1 MLIFWTPTS
10 FEKTGFL
17 EDDNGKFLPR
27 NAILEALESAV
38 VFYYIKKDKTL
49 ENLVKKYLTS
59 KPKLK
64 EISKEVKKR
73 VFEKYPVLEGI
84 EIPEKIYLDEDK
96 ISNEVVKVFDLE
108 KKEFTKSFR
117 MDVFKGVLEDVKIK
131 SDNMEKI
138 KNACKAYARALAEYE
153 HKALKDTEFED
164 LIVEIQNSI
173 ANEWEIPVRVGHWT
187 NTPYKGDLLFF
198 WRVKEVRD
206 YLLKHLHIDIRPK
219 DVLYLP
225 RTNEF
230 LGWGE
235 IKEDN
240 E

>member
-1 MLIFWTPTS
+1 MLIFWTPVAVR
-10 FEKTGFL
+10 EGFL
-17 EDDNGKFLPR
+17 KDDKGKFLPGD
-27 NAILEALESAV
+27 AVLEALESAV
-38 VFYYIKKDKTL
+38 VFYYIKKDKEL
-49 ENLVKKYLTS
+49 EELIKKYLINS
-59 KPKLK
+59 PKID

-73 VFEKYPVLEGI
+73 VFEKYPVLDGI
-84 EIPEKIYLDEDK
+84 EIPEKIYIDEDK
-96 ISNEVVKVFDLE
+96 ISNELVKVFDLE
-108 KKEFTKSFR
+108 KKEFTKSFKT
-117 MDVFKGVLEDVKIK
+117 DVFKGVLEDITIK

-138 KNACKAYARALAEYE
+138 KNAAKAYARALAEYE

-164 LIVEIQNSI
+164 LIVDIQNRI
-173 ANEWEIPVRVGHWT
+173 ANEWDIPLRVGHWT
-187 NTPYKGDLLFF
+187 NTSYKGDLLFF

-206 YLLKHLHIDIRPK
+206 YLLKHLNIDIRPK

>member
-1 MLIFWTPTS
+1 MLIFWSGTS
-10 FEKTGFL
+10 FEKNGFL
-17 EDDNGKFLPR
+17 EDENGKFIPR

-38 VFYYIKKDKTL
+38 VFYYIKKDKEL
-49 ENLVKKYLTS
+49 ERLVTKYLME

-73 VFEKYPVLEGI
+73 IFEKYPVLDGI
-84 EIPEKIYLDEDK
+84 EIPEKIYLPEEN
-96 ISNEVVKVFDLE
+96 ISNELVKVFDLE
-108 KKEFTKSFR
+108 KKEFTKSFH

-131 SDNMEKI
+131 SQNLEKI
-138 KNACKAYARALAEYE
+138 KNACKSYARALAEYE
-153 HKALKDTEFED
+153 HKALKETEFED
-164 LIVEIQNSI
+164 LMVEIQNNI
-173 ANEWEIPVRVGHWT
+173 ANEWEIPIRVGHWT

-235 IKEDN
+235 IKD
-240 E
+240 

>member
-10 FEKTGFL
+10 FEKEGFL
-17 EDDNGKFLPR
+17 EDENGKFLPR
-27 NAILEALESAV
+27 NAILEALESAAL
-38 VFYYIKKDKTL
+38 FYYIKKDKKL
-49 ENLVKKYLTS
+49 ENLVKKYLLNR
-59 KPKLK
+59 PKLK

-73 VFEKYPVLEGI
+73 VFEKYPILEGI
-84 EIPEKIYLDEDK
+84 EIPEKIYLQNEN
-96 ISNEVVKVFDLE
+96 ISNELVKVFDLE
-108 KKEFTKSFR
+108 KKDFVKSFKT
-117 MDVFKGVLEDVKIK
+117 DVYKGVLEDVKIK
-131 SDNMEKI
+131 SNNMEKI
-138 KNACKAYARALAEYE
+138 KNACLAYSRALAEYE

-164 LIVEIQNSI
+164 LIVEIQNNI
-173 ANEWEIPVRVGHWT
+173 ANEWEIPIRIGHWT

-206 YLLKHLHIDIRPK
+206 YLLKHLHIDISPK

-235 IKEDN
+235 IKD
-240 E
+240 

>member
-10 FEKTGFL
+10 AEREEFL
-17 EDDNGKFLPR
+17 EDENGKFIQR
-27 NAILEALESAV
+27 NEILEALESAV
-38 VFYYIKKDKTL
+38 VFYYIKKDKAL
-49 ENLVKKYLTS
+49 EKAVTKYLME

-84 EIPEKIYLDEDK
+84 EIPEKIYLPKENINK
-96 ISNEVVKVFDLE
+96 ELVKVFDLE
-108 KKEFTKSFR
+108 KKEFVKSFK
-117 MDVFKGVLEDVKIK
+117 VETFKGVLEDIEIK
-131 SDNMEKI
+131 SSNMEKI
-138 KNACKAYARALAEYE
+138 KNAAKAYARALLEYE

-164 LIVEIQNSI
+164 LITEYQNLV
-173 ANEWEIPVRVGHWT
+173 ANEWEIPIRVGRWT

-198 WRVKEVRD
+198 WRIKEVRE
-206 YLLKHLHIDIRPK
+206 YLLKNLHIDIRPK

-230 LGWGE
+230 LGWSE
-235 IKEDN
+235 IK
-240 E
+240 

>member
-1 MLIFWTPTS
+1 MLIFWSGTS
-10 FEKTGFL
+10 FEKEGFL
-17 EDDNGKFLPR
+17 EDENGKFLPR

-38 VFYYIKKDKTL
+38 VFYYIKKDKEL
-49 ENLVKKYLTS
+49 ENLVKKYLLN

-73 VFEKYPVLEGI
+73 VFEKYPILEGI
-84 EIPEKIYLDEDK
+84 EIPEKIYLQNEN
-96 ISNEVVKVFDLE
+96 ISNELVKVFDLE
-108 KKEFTKSFR
+108 KKDFVKSFR
-117 MDVFKGVLEDVKIK
+117 MDVYKGVLEDVKIK
-131 SDNMEKI
+131 SIEKI
-138 KNACKAYARALAEYE
+138 KNACLAYSRALAEYE

-164 LIVEIQNSI
+164 LIVVIQNNI
-173 ANEWEIPVRVGHWT
+173 ANEWEIPIRVGHWT
-187 NTPYKGDLLFF
+187 NTPYKRDLLFF

-235 IKEDN
+235 IKD
-240 E
+240 

>member
-1 MLIFWTPTS
+1 MLIFWSGTS
-10 FEKTGFL
+10 FEKNGFL
-17 EDDNGKFLPR
+17 EDENGKFIPR

-38 VFYYIKKDKTL
+38 VFYYIKKDKEL
-49 ENLVKKYLTS
+49 ERLVTKYLME

-73 VFEKYPVLEGI
+73 VFEKYPVLDGI
-84 EIPEKIYLDEDK
+84 EIPEKIYLPEEN
-96 ISNEVVKVFDLE
+96 ISNELVKVFDLE
-108 KKEFTKSFR
+108 KKEFTKSFH

-131 SDNMEKI
+131 SQNLEKI
-138 KNACKAYARALAEYE
+138 KNACKSYARALAEYE
-153 HKALKDTEFED
+153 HKALKETEFED
-164 LIVEIQNSI
+164 LMVEIQNNI
-173 ANEWEIPVRVGHWT
+173 ANEWEIPIRVGHWT

-235 IKEDN
+235 IKD
-240 E
+240 

>member
-10 FEKTGFL
+10 FEKIGFL
-17 EDDNGKFLPR
+17 EDENGKFIPR

-38 VFYYIKKDKTL
+38 VFYYIKKDKEL
-49 ENLVKKYLTS
+49 ERLITKYLMQ

-73 VFEKYPVLEGI
+73 VFKKYPVLEGI
-84 EIPEKIYLDEDK
+84 EIPEKIYLSEEN
-96 ISNEVVKVFDLE
+96 ISNELVKVFDLE
-108 KKEFTKSFR
+108 KKEFMKSFKTE
-117 MDVFKGVLEDVKIK
+117 VFKGVLDNVQIK
-131 SDNMEKI
+131 SENIEKI
-138 KNACKAYARALAEYE
+138 KTACKSYARALAEYE
-153 HKALKDTEFED
+153 HKELKGSEFED

-173 ANEWEIPVRVGHWT
+173 ANEWDIPVRIGHWT

-198 WRVKEVRD
+198 WKIKDVRKYLIKE
-206 YLLKHLHIDIRPK
+206 LNIDIRPK

-235 IKEDN
+235 IKD
-240 E
+240 

>member
-1 MLIFWTPTS
+1 MLIFWSATS
-10 FEKTGFL
+10 FEKEGFL
-17 EDDNGKFLPR
+17 EDENGKFLPR
-27 NAILEALESAV
+27 NAILEALESAAL
-38 VFYYIKKDKTL
+38 FYYIKKDKKL
-49 ENLVKKYLTS
+49 ENLVKKYLLNR
-59 KPKLK
+59 PKLK

-73 VFEKYPVLEGI
+73 VFEKYPILEGI
-84 EIPEKIYLDEDK
+84 EIPEKIYLQNEN
-96 ISNEVVKVFDLE
+96 ISNELVKVFDLE
-108 KKEFTKSFR
+108 KKDFVKSFR
-117 MDVFKGVLEDVKIK
+117 MDVYKGVLEDVKIK
-131 SDNMEKI
+131 SNNMEKI
-138 KNACKAYARALAEYE
+138 KNACLAYSRALAEYE

-164 LIVEIQNSI
+164 LIVEIQNNI
-173 ANEWEIPVRVGHWT
+173 ANEWEIPIRIGHWT

-235 IKEDN
+235 IKD
-240 E
+240 

>member
-1 MLIFWTPTS
+1 
-10 FEKTGFL
+10 
-17 EDDNGKFLPR
+17 LPR

-38 VFYYIKKDKTL
+38 VFYYIKKDKEL
-49 ENLVKKYLTS
+49 ENLVKKYLLNR
-59 KPKLK
+59 PKLK

-73 VFEKYPVLEGI
+73 VFEKYPILEGI
-84 EIPEKIYLDEDK
+84 EIPEKIYLQNEN
-96 ISNEVVKVFDLE
+96 ISNELVKVFDLE
-108 KKEFTKSFR
+108 KKDFVKSFR
-117 MDVFKGVLEDVKIK
+117 MDVYKGVLEDVKIK
-131 SDNMEKI
+131 SNNMEKI
-138 KNACKAYARALAEYE
+138 KNACLAYSRALAEYE
-153 HKALKDTEFED
+153 HKALKDTKLED
-164 LIVEIQNSI
+164 LIVEIQNNI
-173 ANEWEIPVRVGHWT
+173 ANEWRIPIRVGHWT

-235 IKEDN
+235 IKD
-240 E
+240 

>member
-1 MLIFWTPTS
+1 MLIFWSGTS
-10 FEKTGFL
+10 FEKNGFL
-17 EDDNGKFLPR
+17 EDENGKFIPR

-38 VFYYIKKDKTL
+38 VFYYIKKDKEL
-49 ENLVKKYLTS
+49 ERLVTKYLME

-73 VFEKYPVLEGI
+73 VFEKYPVLDGI
-84 EIPEKIYLDEDK
+84 EIPEKIYLPEEN
-96 ISNEVVKVFDLE
+96 ISNELVKVFDLE
-108 KKEFTKSFR
+108 KKEFSKSFH

-131 SDNMEKI
+131 SQNLEKI
-138 KNACKAYARALAEYE
+138 KNACKSYARALAEYE
-153 HKALKDTEFED
+153 HKALKETEFED
-164 LIVEIQNSI
+164 LMVEIQNNI
-173 ANEWEIPVRVGHWT
+173 ANEWEIPIRVGHWT

-235 IKEDN
+235 IKD
-240 E
+240 